1 MNKQGV
7 ERMRLVVLL
16 VCACFVSL
24 LRAEDGSRLWL
35 RMERNA
41 DAAEVRVERGTKRTA
56 TVDIAVRELED
67 YWKGGGKVVLRVAE
81 DGPARDGFSIGRTE
95 KEEMVL
101 TSASGQGLL
110 YAAYGLLRMQQVG
123 DALGVGQTVSDAPA
137 YDLRILNHWD
147 NPDGTIERGYAGRSI
162 WQWDELPGTVSP
174 RYEAYA
180 RANAS
185 VGINGAVLNNVNAK
199 PLALSSDMLRKTAA
213 IADVLRPDGGE
224 ILLDGVSV
232 TGNAAKRRE
241 LFFLPDEPYFAGGTT
256 VGGLRELYK
265 TFYNF
270 DDEVFKRYADV
281 FKLERNV
288 PIRNFSKGMK
298 RQAFVALALA
308 CKPRYL
314 LLDEA
319 FDGLDPLARLE
330 FKRGL
335 IELEDSTVIISSHSL
350 RELEDICNGF
360 ALLDGGSIA
369 DAGDITDA
377 LGKVHKF
384 QIALPRPVT
393 REDIPL
399 ECLSFEAEGRVA
411 RFIVRCDREEAV
423 RMLSALSPLFIE
435 EIAVDF
441 EELFICEVKGRGYLQ

>member
-1 MNKQGV
+1 MLEIRGLKKSYGKKPVLAGV
-7 ERMRLVVLL
+7 DL
-16 VCACFVSL
+16 
-24 LRAEDGSRLWL
+24 
-35 RMERNA
+35 
-41 DAAEVRVERGTKRTA
+41 
-56 TVDIAVRELED
+56 TV
-67 YWKGGGKVVLRVAE
+67 
-81 DGPARDGFSIGRTE
+81 
-95 KEEMVL
+95 
-101 TSASGQGLL
+101 
-110 YAAYGLLRMQQVG
+110 
-123 DALGVGQTVSDAPA
+123 
-137 YDLRILNHWD
+137 
-147 NPDGTIERGYAGRSI
+147 PDGAVFG
-162 WQWDELPGTVSP
+162 L
-174 RYEAYA
+174 
-180 RANAS
+180 
-185 VGINGAVLNNVNAK
+185 VGINGAGKTTL
-199 PLALSSDMLRKTAA
+199 LRLV
-213 IADVLRPDGGE
+213 ADVLRPDGGE

-241 LFFLPDEPYFAGGTT
+241 LFF
-256 VGGLRELYK
+256 
-265 TFYNF
+265 FYNF

>member
-1 MNKQGV
+1 MLEIRGLKKSYGKKPVLAGV
-7 ERMRLVVLL
+7 DL
-16 VCACFVSL
+16 
-24 LRAEDGSRLWL
+24 
-35 RMERNA
+35 
-41 DAAEVRVERGTKRTA
+41 
-56 TVDIAVRELED
+56 TV
-67 YWKGGGKVVLRVAE
+67 
-81 DGPARDGFSIGRTE
+81 
-95 KEEMVL
+95 
-101 TSASGQGLL
+101 
-110 YAAYGLLRMQQVG
+110 
-123 DALGVGQTVSDAPA
+123 
-137 YDLRILNHWD
+137 
-147 NPDGTIERGYAGRSI
+147 PDGAVFG
-162 WQWDELPGTVSP
+162 L
-174 RYEAYA
+174 
-180 RANAS
+180 
-185 VGINGAVLNNVNAK
+185 VGINGAGKTTL
-199 PLALSSDMLRKTAA
+199 LRL
-213 IADVLRPDGGE
+213 IADVLRPDDGE
-224 ILLDGVSV
+224 ILLDGVPV

-256 VGGLRELYK
+256 VSALAGLYK

-270 DDEVFKRYADV
+270 DDEVFKRYVDI
-281 FKLERNV
+281 FKTETNV

-308 CKPRYL
+308 CNPRYL

-350 RELEDICNGF
+350 RELEDICSGF

-384 QIALPRPVT
+384 QIALSRHVT

-399 ECLSFEAEGRVA
+399 DCLSFEAEGRVA

-423 RMLSALSPLFIE
+423 RRLSALSPLFIE

>member
-1 MNKQGV
+1 MLEIRGLKKSYGKKPVLAGV
-7 ERMRLVVLL
+7 DL
-16 VCACFVSL
+16 
-24 LRAEDGSRLWL
+24 
-35 RMERNA
+35 
-41 DAAEVRVERGTKRTA
+41 
-56 TVDIAVRELED
+56 TV
-67 YWKGGGKVVLRVAE
+67 
-81 DGPARDGFSIGRTE
+81 
-95 KEEMVL
+95 
-101 TSASGQGLL
+101 
-110 YAAYGLLRMQQVG
+110 
-123 DALGVGQTVSDAPA
+123 
-137 YDLRILNHWD
+137 
-147 NPDGTIERGYAGRSI
+147 PDGAVFG
-162 WQWDELPGTVSP
+162 L
-174 RYEAYA
+174 
-180 RANAS
+180 
-185 VGINGAVLNNVNAK
+185 VGINGAGKTTL
-199 PLALSSDMLRKTAA
+199 LRL

-232 TGNAAKRRE
+232 TGNATKRRE

-411 RFIVRCDREEAV
+411 RFIVRGDREEAV

>member
-1 MNKQGV
+1 MLEIRGLKKSYGKKPVLAGV
-7 ERMRLVVLL
+7 DL
-16 VCACFVSL
+16 
-24 LRAEDGSRLWL
+24 
-35 RMERNA
+35 
-41 DAAEVRVERGTKRTA
+41 
-56 TVDIAVRELED
+56 TV
-67 YWKGGGKVVLRVAE
+67 
-81 DGPARDGFSIGRTE
+81 
-95 KEEMVL
+95 
-101 TSASGQGLL
+101 
-110 YAAYGLLRMQQVG
+110 
-123 DALGVGQTVSDAPA
+123 
-137 YDLRILNHWD
+137 
-147 NPDGTIERGYAGRSI
+147 PDGAVFG
-162 WQWDELPGTVSP
+162 L
-174 RYEAYA
+174 
-180 RANAS
+180 
-185 VGINGAVLNNVNAK
+185 VGINGAGKTTL
-199 PLALSSDMLRKTAA
+199 LRL

-241 LFFLPDEPYFAGGTT
+241 LFFLPDEPYFAGVTT
-256 VGGLRELYK
+256 VNALAGLYK

-270 DDEVFKRYADV
+270 DDEVFKRYVDI
-281 FKLERNV
+281 FKTETNV

-308 CKPRYL
+308 CNPRYL

-350 RELEDICNGF
+350 RELEDICSGF

-384 QIALPRPVT
+384 QIALSRHVT

-399 ECLSFEAEGRVA
+399 DCLSFEAEGRVA

-423 RMLSALSPLFIE
+423 RRLSALSPLFIE

>member
-1 MNKQGV
+1 
-7 ERMRLVVLL
+7 MRL
-16 VCACFVSL
+16 
-24 LRAEDGSRLWL
+24 
-35 RMERNA
+35 
-41 DAAEVRVERGTKRTA
+41 
-56 TVDIAVRELED
+56 
-67 YWKGGGKVVLRVAE
+67 
-81 DGPARDGFSIGRTE
+81 
-95 KEEMVL
+95 
-101 TSASGQGLL
+101 
-110 YAAYGLLRMQQVG
+110 
-123 DALGVGQTVSDAPA
+123 
-137 YDLRILNHWD
+137 
-147 NPDGTIERGYAGRSI
+147 
-162 WQWDELPGTVSP
+162 
-174 RYEAYA
+174 
-180 RANAS
+180 
-185 VGINGAVLNNVNAK
+185 
-199 PLALSSDMLRKTAA
+199 

-256 VGGLRELYK
+256 VGALAGLYK

-270 DDEVFKRYADV
+270 DDEVFKRYVDI
-281 FKLERNV
+281 FKTETNV

-308 CKPRYL
+308 CNPRYL

-350 RELEDICNGF
+350 RELEDICSGF

-384 QIALPRPVT
+384 QIALSRHVT

-399 ECLSFEAEGRVA
+399 DCLSFEAEGRVA

-423 RMLSALSPLFIE
+423 RRLSALSPLFIE